1 MSLCTPY
8 PLKGEEAPGLWRKY
22 LHSAIKSAY
31 IGAMRQSVLLS
42 LLAGLA
48 LAQTPPSVAAPAQP
62 RVSTIASRFS
72 AADLA
77 QLKRVSTYLNTMK
90 NVQGRFLQL
99 SARGASEQGT
109 FYLKKP
115 GRVRFE
121 YQQPNTN
128 LVIADGSTVA
138 VENNALKTTDRYP
151 LANSPLRLLL
161 SDNIDLANDSRI
173 SLVKMEPGALS
184 VTARED
190 SGPAQGSITL
200 TFADAGTGGLEL
212 RQWEVL
218 DAQGARTAVIVS
230 EMRQVTDIPAR
241 LFVIQDLS
249 PFKKTDN

>member
-1 MSLCTPY
+1 MRN
-8 PLKGEEAPGLWRKY
+8 GL
-22 LHSAIKSAY
+22 L
-31 IGAMRQSVLLS
+31 VS

-48 LAQTPPSVAAPAQP
+48 LAQATPSVAAPAQQ
-62 RVSTIASRFS
+62 RASAVTSRFS

-77 QLKRVSTYLNTMK
+77 QLKRASAYLNAMK
-90 NVQGRFLQL
+90 SVQGRFLQI
-99 SARGASEQGT
+99 AANGASDQGT

-128 LVIADGSTVA
+128 LVIADGSTLA
-138 VENNALKTTDRYP
+138 VENSALKTTDRYP

-161 SDNIDLANDSRI
+161 GDNIDLANDSRI
-173 SLVKMEPGALS
+173 SAIKTEQGALS

-230 EMRQVTDIPAR
+230 EMRQVADIPAR

>member
-1 MSLCTPY
+1 LGAVGRNT
-8 PLKGEEAPGLWRKY
+8 
-22 LHSAIKSAY
+22 LHSAIKNAY
-31 IGAMRQSVLLS
+31 IVTMRHGVLAS
-42 LLAGLA
+42 LIASLV
-48 LAQTPPSVAAPAQP
+48 LAQATPSMAAPAQQRP
-62 RVSTIASRFS
+62 SAAASRFS

-77 QLKRVSTYLNTMK
+77 QLKRVSAYLNTMK
-90 NVQGRFLQL
+90 NVQGRFLQI
-99 SARGASEQGT
+99 SASGASDQGT

-138 VENNALKTTDRYP
+138 VENSALKTTDRYP

-161 SDNIDLANDSRI
+161 GDNIDLTNDSRI
-173 SLVKMEPGALS
+173 SAIKMEQGALS
-184 VTARED
+184 VTAREN

-200 TFADAGTGGLEL
+200 TFADAGTSGLEL

-218 DAQGARTAVIVS
+218 DGQGARTAVIIS
-230 EMRQVTDIPAR
+230 EMRQVAEIPAR